1 MHAPVG
7 DAASAHTAAQVVW
20 ANPHVP
26 AGPGT
31 ERAAAADRGAA
42 DGLAWASV
50 AAGRAAAAETA
61 WVAVAD
67 TAAKDGIPRVAVGPA
82 GGETCGGR
90 RYLPM
95 PGALLPGARAVPDAV
110 AGDAGAEAVDLV
122 AADTLPDL
130 VAPHTRVHVRV
141 VAH

>member
-1 MHAPVG
+1 M
-7 DAASAHTAAQVVW
+7 SAHTAAQVVW
-20 ANPHVP
+20 AGNPRVL

-42 DGLAWASV
+42 DGLARASV
-50 AAGRAAAAETA
+50 AAGSAAGTA
-61 WVAVAD
+61 WVAAAG
-67 TAAKDGIPRVAVGPA
+67 TAAQDGIPPVAVGPA

-110 AGDAGAEAVDLV
+110 VGDAGAEVVDLV
-122 AADTLPDL
+122 AADALPDL
-130 VAPHTRVHVRV
+130 VAPDTRVHVRV

>member
-1 MHAPVG
+1 M
-7 DAASAHTAAQVVW
+7 SAHTAEQLVW
-20 ANPHVP
+20 AGNQRVL

-31 ERAAAADRGAA
+31 ERAAAADRGGA
-42 DGLAWASV
+42 DGLARASV

-61 WVAVAD
+61 WVAAAGT
-67 TAAKDGIPRVAVGPA
+67 TAQDGIPPVSVGPA

-110 AGDAGAEAVDLV
+110 AGDAGAEVVGLV
-122 AADTLPDL
+122 AADALPDQ
-130 VAPHTRVHVRV
+130 VAPDTRVHVRV